1 MATFRVSEKQLRVL
15 TAASAVC
22 AVAALIYGYC
32 WWTAPLTINDDGYG
46 RPPIPAVLIVLVVFA
61 VAGGW
66 NACALWLARRVGE
79 SEIRC
84 TPILVGEAVAI
95 GPLLVTAA
103 MMLAF
108 ANQAIPVWFYMFI
121 GIPTLFVGLMIAT
134 TPPPLSSETA
144 LQRYLNEDAATVRR
158 GRLRRRL
165 AWGAAVVALVVGL
178 IILVIGIP
186 GTRDVHPTDDVAP
199 ESSATGFANIA
210 GEFVATNKPQTTDR
224 PPMCS

>member
-108 ANQAIPVWFYMFI
+108 AN
-121 GIPTLFVGLMIAT
+121 
-134 TPPPLSSETA
+134 
-144 LQRYLNEDAATVRR
+144 
-158 GRLRRRL
+158 
-165 AWGAAVVALVVGL
+165 
-178 IILVIGIP
+178 
-186 GTRDVHPTDDVAP
+186 
-199 ESSATGFANIA
+199 
-210 GEFVATNKPQTTDR
+210 
-224 PPMCS
+224 